1 MLYVICIMKNLIS
14 KPWNFAQGKIIM
26 NSKSIYKIHIC
37 YFYKRYCIHIS
48 FAWRSIHWDSH
59 LVKYL
64 YINKKLSQGIYVFV
78 HILYTCISHEIPV
91 WYWLAQLDPVQVQ
104 ICLQFWHYKAGGPC
118 LKVFGELIC
127 KCCIDNTELFSISA
141 HKSRSMALPC
151 LLTLVKATRV
161 WCKTQP
167 QSTCFLWI

>member
-1 MLYVICIMKNLIS
+1 MLYVICIMKNLKS

-78 HILYTCISHEIPV
+78 HIPYTCISHEIPV

-104 ICLQFWHYKAGGPC
+104 ICLQFWHYKAGG
-118 LKVFGELIC
+118 
-127 KCCIDNTELFSISA
+127 
-141 HKSRSMALPC
+141 ALPE
-151 LLTLVKATRV
+151 
-161 WCKTQP
+161 
-167 QSTCFLWI
+167 SLWGADLQVLYRQYRAVFHISS

>member
-78 HILYTCISHEIPV
+78 HIPYTWFHMKFLCGTG
-91 WYWLAQLDPVQVQ
+91 
-104 ICLQFWHYKAGGPC
+104 WHNLTRYKFRFACSFDTIRLGGPC

>member
-26 NSKSIYKIHIC
+26 NSKSLYKIHIC

-48 FAWRSIHWDSH
+48 LAWRSIHWDSH

-78 HILYTCISHEIPV
+78 HIPYTCISHEIPV

-104 ICLQFWHYKAGGPC
+104 ICLQFWHSKAGG
-118 LKVFGELIC
+118 
-127 KCCIDNTELFSISA
+127 
-141 HKSRSMALPC
+141 ALPE
-151 LLTLVKATRV
+151 
-161 WCKTQP
+161 
-167 QSTCFLWI
+167 SLWGADLQVLYRQYRAVFHISS